1 MKKQM
6 KKWILP
12 CAAALFTIGASMTAF
27 AAQGWTMEGDNWVYI
42 DSSGNRVTDAWKKS
56 GDNWFYLDSS
66 GDMAKS
72 SVIEYDDD
80 YYYVNS
86 VGAMVSNEWREI
98 PSDYEEEDSP
108 ETYWYYFQNNGKA
121 YKASSSGR
129 PPLNRSAKPAEIGK
143 NMRLTQK
150 EECSSD
156 GLARIPNESPAMTHG
171 ERACTTAATPMTAL
185 RY

>member
-66 GDMAKS
+66 GDMARS

-86 VGAMVSNEWREI
+86 VGAMVSN
-98 PSDYEEEDSP
+98 
-108 ETYWYYFQNNGKA
+108 
-121 YKASSSGR
+121 
-129 PPLNRSAKPAEIGK
+129 
-143 NMRLTQK
+143 
-150 EECSSD
+150 
-156 GLARIPNESPAMTHG
+156 
-171 ERACTTAATPMTAL
+171 
-185 RY
+185 